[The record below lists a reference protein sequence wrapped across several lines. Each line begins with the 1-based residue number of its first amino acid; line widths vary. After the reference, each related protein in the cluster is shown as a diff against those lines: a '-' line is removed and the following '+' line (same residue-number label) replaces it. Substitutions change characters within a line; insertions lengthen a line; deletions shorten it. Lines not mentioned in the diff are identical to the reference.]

1 VGRPKTREL
10 NGKQVTW
17 MAAAIGAEND
27 VTEDIAEAHAQGK
40 LEFAMAC
47 WECGTRC
54 KIGSQRYRMWSPS
67 APKKRDGSKRYFFS
81 GCCGDAACETAIAG
95 HVAAITTPKPA
106 SKPER
111 GGIPTWDVP
120 EDDAS
125 KPEPE
130 PEPEPQASGDTG
142 GTLEGILRDA
152 VAAEVTKQVA
162 DAFPEGAPT
171 PQATK
176 TVEVVLVDPED
187 REPVTL
193 PESAHERLP
202 VAILKLQALGGVWL
216 VGPAGTGKTFA
227 ASQMAG
233 TLGREFFE
241 MTCNGSMSHAGFV
254 GMAMPGARDQY
265 IGTAVTAALDASRE
279 GTPALLLIDEWDR
292 LDESVAI
299 ALHGLLQGEGVSTP
313 QREGMPVTKGGD
325 IAFVLTSN
333 TFGTDFGSVLYTA
346 ATKLDAATLDRMR
359 LAKVWWE
366 YDVAVE
372 RGFVAGYKL
381 PEKIAQRF
389 WRMRDVAREQ
399 RLDDV
404 IVSTRAFRDAG
415 KLYQASPD
423 LFGANDGQRLVD
435 DFLLGASETTREKLG
450 GE

>member
-1 VGRPKTREL
+1 MGRPKTREL

-17 MAAAIGAEND
+17 MAAAIGAESD
-27 VTEDIAEAHAQGK
+27 VTEDITWAQAQGT

-54 KIGSQRYRMWSPS
+54 KIGSQRYRLWSPS
-67 APKKRDGSKRYFFS
+67 APKKRDGSKRYFFT
-81 GCCGDAACETAIAG
+81 GCCGSPACQAAVPGYVREITA
-95 HVAAITTPKPA
+95 P
-106 SKPER
+106 
-111 GGIPTWDVP
+111 
-120 EDDAS
+120 

-130 PEPEPQASGDTG
+130 PAPKPEPKPKPKPKPEASGDTG
-142 GTLEGILRDA
+142 GTLENILRDA

-162 DAFPEGAPT
+162 GAFPDGAPT

-176 TVEVVLVDPED
+176 TVEVVLVDPDD

-202 VAILKLQALGGVWL
+202 EAICKLQALGGVWL

-227 ASQMAG
+227 ASQMAE
-233 TLGREFFE
+233 TLGREFFG

-265 IGTAVTAALDASRE
+265 IGTAVTTALDASRE

-292 LDESVAI
+292 LDECVAI

-333 TFGTDFGSVLYTA
+333 TFGEDFGSALYTA

-372 RGFVAGYKL
+372 RGFVAGYQL

-415 KLYQASPD
+415 KLYQASPE

-435 DFLLGASETTREKLG
+435 DFLLGASATTREKLG